1 MVTFDHQSLHFCL
14 TLSVALVCGLGL
26 EDYEDYGLSL
36 GLEDCG
42 IGLGLEDYEDYG
54 LSLGLEDCG
63 LSLGLENY
71 EDYGLSLGLEDCG
84 LGLEDRIIMV

>member
-1 MVTFDHQSLHFCL
+1 MFSISGYKITFAVQCANSSLIMVTFDHQSLHFCL
-14 TLSVALVCGLGL
+14 TLSVALVCG
-26 EDYEDYGLSL
+26 
-36 GLEDCG
+36 
-42 IGLGLEDYEDYG
+42 
-54 LSLGLEDCG
+54 LGLEDCG